1 MQIRKQRKT
10 SPARQPLLCIGCQLP
25 DVWGEQLHQQGEMKH
40 SWQEKG
46 GQNWSVSSFWD
57 IVCLFYPLSFLT
69 RCCPLWWE
77 VGWGGG
83 VSPRVLPGGTPGL
96 SQHQL
101 HICSLVAD
109 TLMTL
114 ADLRMKALIKNLSSS
129 GSLIPCCQKT
139 AHGPLTHCQPN
150 ETSALMKPLWA
161 LLVRQQRAMKTPTI
175 HFMDWAVVRTDNTG
189 FINETGLARWR
200 KGGRQKC
207 NWWRHSGR
215 SQGTG

>member
-77 VGWGGG
+77 VGWVGVGVGGCLRG
-83 VSPRVLPGGTPGL
+83 CFPGGHRGCPNINYIFVHLWLTLWWPWL
-96 SQHQL
+96 TSEWKRSSKISPPPVALFHAAKRL
-101 HICSLVAD
+101 H
-109 TLMTL
+109 M
-114 ADLRMKALIKNLSSS
+114 
-129 GSLIPCCQKT
+129 G
-139 AHGPLTHCQPN
+139 H
-150 ETSALMKPLWA
+150 
-161 LLVRQQRAMKTPTI
+161 
-175 HFMDWAVVRTDNTG
+175 
-189 FINETGLARWR
+189 
-200 KGGRQKC
+200 
-207 NWWRHSGR
+207 
-215 SQGTG
+215 